1 MKTINISVR
10 DKLPIVTSREGSAVE
25 DNKYRLKFEF
35 DDEWVEGL
43 KTIVVATAQKQ
54 YTLYPTVKDYVDIE
68 LGKARTINVGVLQD
82 TVATSRP
89 CQIIINESIRRHMG
103 EDIAP
108 PDPDIWTYITEQ
120 IRALNA
126 MRLYPVDKTE
136 AMTQQVGRD
145 TDGKLWTYPGG
156 EGGAGGI
163 DHIFITGTESSSGR
177 PSYTLNVQL
186 TNGKVVTCP
195 LPNMGLELSNVI
207 TVSPSSPLTS
217 LAVGNVGEL
226 WFDTTDRILYV
237 CISSTNTVGA
247 PNWVAVGGSGSSSGE
262 NSGRGVLDVV
272 FEAKETEANGA
283 ATYNMI
289 ISLNDGTS
297 IARELPGFRNE
308 DVVMFQNDKPGEDLF
323 APRGKLLLDT
333 RESKMYVCAGTAGT
347 GDDAKSVWVP
357 ISGSGGIFVGEEA
370 DMPAGT
376 VARFNPKGKATKILQ
391 IDETLSKTGYAADA
405 AAVGTKL
412 GSRAH
417 RLKILYSAPTETT
430 EGYTG
435 QIAFDDSGR
444 KLYVC
449 TDGINETKFGDLYP
463 NFFEWKQLSE
473 YKFVNSAPTRDTYG
487 TYGEIWVNFSEPA
500 IYICEGPNWME
511 GGVPSPDY
519 DTYIVWRRIAGLPE
533 FTPDDE
539 GKTLQIKNGAM
550 VWKAGSGGGV
560 QVDDTL
566 SKTGYAADA
575 AAVGEALKKQSKA
588 IDDKLDA
595 NKLPEAINTALAQA
609 KASGEF
615 NGEPGAPGDDY
626 VLTDADKREIAE
638 LVDVPE
644 GGEYR
649 LLKTITVTEATQRI
663 SESWGEQGDGKGY
676 DGVVVTFDNISGIEN
691 TNGLNVYASIGSPQ
705 TVVGVGAAL
714 KNNQVMRLVA
724 RKLNGLWD
732 IFGSYGEKEGASTML
747 GQTGC
752 AHLYST
758 APHNATPDGYRFSW
772 NKISRALFYTFAES
786 LPVGMTI
793 KIFVLG
799 GEENA

>member
-376 VARFNPKGKATKILQ
+376 VARFNPNGKATKIPQ
-391 IDETLSKTGYAADA
+391 IDE
-405 AAVGTKL
+405 
-412 GSRAH
+412 
-417 RLKILYSAPTETT
+417 
-430 EGYTG
+430 
-435 QIAFDDSGR
+435 
-444 KLYVC
+444 
-449 TDGINETKFGDLYP
+449 
-463 NFFEWKQLSE
+463 
-473 YKFVNSAPTRDTYG
+473 
-487 TYGEIWVNFSEPA
+487 
-500 IYICEGPNWME
+500 
-511 GGVPSPDY
+511 
-519 DTYIVWRRIAGLPE
+519 
-533 FTPDDE
+533 
-539 GKTLQIKNGAM
+539 
-550 VWKAGSGGGV
+550 
-560 QVDDTL
+560 TL

-626 VLTDADKREIAE
+626 VLTEADKREIAE
-638 LVDVPE
+638 LVGVPE

>member
-1 MKTINISVR
+1 MIYGDIFSQ
-10 DKLPIVTSREGSAVE
+10 
-25 DNKYRLKFEF
+25 RLTL
-35 DDEWVEGL
+35 VN
-43 KTIVVATAQKQ
+43 THVVADTIDYLEMKFSFKTDDWDGIEKWVHFKKSDKIYDIRLTDNVIRKEDHLNLSAGAWQVYLHGNRYAAGEVVQ
-54 YTLYPTVKDYVDIE
+54 RITTNTVTLYV
-68 LGKARTINVGVLQD
+68 
-82 TVATSRP
+82 
-89 CQIIINESIRRHMG
+89 ESTGTLDG
-103 EDIAP
+103 EPFPEMPASV
-108 PDPDIWTYITEQ
+108 TEQ
-120 IRALNA
+120 I
-126 MRLYPVDKTE
+126 
-136 AMTQQVGRD
+136 
-145 TDGKLWTYPGG
+145 
-156 EGGAGGI
+156 
-163 DHIFITGTESSSGR
+163 
-177 PSYTLNVQL
+177 
-186 TNGKVVTCP
+186 
-195 LPNMGLELSNVI
+195 
-207 TVSPSSPLTS
+207 
-217 LAVGNVGEL
+217 
-226 WFDTTDRILYV
+226 
-237 CISSTNTVGA
+237 
-247 PNWVAVGGSGSSSGE
+247 
-262 NSGRGVLDVV
+262 
-272 FEAKETEANGA
+272 
-283 ATYNMI
+283 
-289 ISLNDGTS
+289 
-297 IARELPGFRNE
+297 IARLARLEIG
-308 DVVMFQNDKPGEDLF
+308 G
-323 APRGKLLLDT
+323 
-333 RESKMYVCAGTAGT
+333 GT
-347 GDDAKSVWVP
+347 G
-357 ISGSGGIFVGEEA
+357 GGGGGIFVGEEA

-391 IDETLSKTGYAADA
+391 I
-405 AAVGTKL
+405 
-412 GSRAH
+412 
-417 RLKILYSAPTETT
+417 
-430 EGYTG
+430 
-435 QIAFDDSGR
+435 
-444 KLYVC
+444 
-449 TDGINETKFGDLYP
+449 
-463 NFFEWKQLSE
+463 
-473 YKFVNSAPTRDTYG
+473 
-487 TYGEIWVNFSEPA
+487 
-500 IYICEGPNWME
+500 
-511 GGVPSPDY
+511 
-519 DTYIVWRRIAGLPE
+519 
-533 FTPDDE
+533 
-539 GKTLQIKNGAM
+539 
-550 VWKAGSGGGV
+550 
-560 QVDDTL
+560 DDTL

-626 VLTDADKREIAE
+626 VLTEADKREIAE
-638 LVDVPE
+638 LVGVPE

>member
-120 IRALNA
+120 IRVLNA

-195 LPNMGLELSNVI
+195 LPNMGLELSDVI

-289 ISLNDGTS
+289 ISLSDGTN
-297 IARELPGFRNE
+297 IVRELPGFRNE
-308 DVVMFQNDKPGEDLF
+308 DVVMFHNGAPSATLL
-323 APRGKLLLDT
+323 APRGKLLFDT

-405 AAVGTKL
+405 AAVG
-412 GSRAH
+412 
-417 RLKILYSAPTETT
+417 
-430 EGYTG
+430 
-435 QIAFDDSGR
+435 
-444 KLYVC
+444 
-449 TDGINETKFGDLYP
+449 
-463 NFFEWKQLSE
+463 
-473 YKFVNSAPTRDTYG
+473 
-487 TYGEIWVNFSEPA
+487 
-500 IYICEGPNWME
+500 
-511 GGVPSPDY
+511 
-519 DTYIVWRRIAGLPE
+519 
-533 FTPDDE
+533 
-539 GKTLQIKNGAM
+539 
-550 VWKAGSGGGV
+550 
-560 QVDDTL
+560 
-566 SKTGYAADA
+566 
-575 AAVGEALKKQSKA
+575 EALKKQSNT

-609 KASGEF
+609 KESGEF
-615 NGEPGAPGDDY
+615 DGKPGAPGDDY
-626 VLTDADKREIAE
+626 VLTEADKREIAE
-638 LVDVPE
+638 LVGVPE

-649 LLKTITVTEATQRI
+649 LLKTITVPEATQRI